1 MRRRSSRPSIEIEL
15 FPFLSILACTIGT
28 LILLIIVMTTQ
39 LFSSQR
45 EVTILAKQENNEEG
59 KNPSKTPRY
68 IECRNDGIIIYPN
81 QEFVAKNN
89 IESSN
94 SALKKL
100 LNEVKQR
107 QEQEY
112 LIVAIRPDGIE
123 VFKKV
128 RDLIEQQG
136 IDIGY
141 EPIDKDW
148 KLKIETPAASKNTQG
163 N

>member
-1 MRRRSSRPSIEIEL
+1 MRRRSSSRPSIEIEL

-39 LFSSQR
+39 LFNSQR
-45 EVTILAKQENNEEG
+45 EVTILAKTEHNERR
-59 KNPSKTPRY
+59 KNQNKMPRY
-68 IECRNDGIIIYPN
+68 IECRKDGIILHPS
-81 QEFVAKNN
+81 QEFVAKND

-94 SALKKL
+94 SVLKKL
-100 LNEVKQR
+100 LNEV
-107 QEQEY
+107 EQNSNKEY
-112 LIVAIRPDGIE
+112 LIIAIRPDGIE

-128 RDLIEQQG
+128 RNLIEQKG

-148 KLKIETPAASKNTQG
+148 TLKIETPASSKD
-163 N
+163 

>member
-1 MRRRSSRPSIEIEL
+1 MRRRSSSRPTIEIEL

-39 LFSSQR
+39 LFDSQR
-45 EVTILAKQENNEEG
+45 EVTILAKTENNEEG
-59 KNPSKTPRY
+59 KNQSKTPRY
-68 IECRNDGIIIYPN
+68 IECRKNGIILHPS
-81 QEFVAKNN
+81 QEFVKKSD
-89 IESSN
+89 IENSN
-94 SALKKL
+94 SALKRL
-100 LNEVKQR
+100 LNEVKQNSNK
-107 QEQEY
+107 EY

-148 KLKIETPAASKNTQG
+148 TLKIENPALSN

>member
-1 MRRRSSRPSIEIEL
+1 MRRRSSSRPTIEIEL

-39 LFSSQR
+39 LFDSQR
-45 EVTILAKQENNEEG
+45 EVTILAKTENNEEG
-59 KNPSKTPRY
+59 KNQSKTPRY
-68 IECRNDGIIIYPN
+68 IECQKNGIILHPS
-81 QEFVAKNN
+81 QEFVKKND
-89 IESSN
+89 IENSN
-94 SALKKL
+94 SALKRL
-100 LNEVKQR
+100 LSEVKQNSNK
-107 QEQEY
+107 EY

-148 KLKIETPAASKNTQG
+148 TLKIENPALSN

>member
-1 MRRRSSRPSIEIEL
+1 MRRRSSSRPLIEIEL

-39 LFSSQR
+39 LFDSQR
-45 EVTILAKQENNEEG
+45 EVTILAKTENNEEG
-59 KNPSKTPRY
+59 KNRSKTPRY
-68 IECRNDGIIIYPN
+68 IECRNDGIIIHPS
-81 QEFVAKNN
+81 QEFVTKND

-100 LNEVKQR
+100 LNEVKQNSDK
-107 QEQEY
+107 EY

-123 VFKKV
+123 VFKKI
-128 RDLIEQQG
+128 RDLIEQKG

-148 KLKIETPAASKNTQG
+148 TLKIETPEASKNLSR
-163 N
+163 

>member
-1 MRRRSSRPSIEIEL
+1 MRRRSSSRPSIEIEL

-39 LFSSQR
+39 LFDSQR
-45 EVTILAKQENNEEG
+45 EVTILAKTENNERG
-59 KNPSKTPRY
+59 KNQNKMPRY
-68 IECRNDGIIIYPN
+68 IECRKDGIVLHLS
-81 QEFVAKNN
+81 QEFVTKND

-100 LNEVKQR
+100 LNEV
-107 QEQEY
+107 EQNSNKEY
-112 LIVAIRPDGIE
+112 LIIAIRPDGIE

-128 RDLIEQQG
+128 RNLIEQKG

-148 KLKIETPAASKNTQG
+148 TLKIETPASSKD
-163 N
+163 